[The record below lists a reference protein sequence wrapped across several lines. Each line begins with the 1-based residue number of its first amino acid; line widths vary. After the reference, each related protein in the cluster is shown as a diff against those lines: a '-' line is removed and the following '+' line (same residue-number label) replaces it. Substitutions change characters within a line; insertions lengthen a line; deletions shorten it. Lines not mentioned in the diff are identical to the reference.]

1 MSDAIDKAQEL
12 QAIFNKTALAKTQQQ
27 VTAVSAY
34 FCEDC
39 DIEIPEKR
47 RKAIKGVCRCV
58 NCQEIFEAKNKHW
71 KR

>member
-12 QAIFNKTALAKTQQQ
+12 QDLLNKNALKKHKDKACL
-27 VTAVSAY
+27 VSTH

-47 RKAIKGVCRCV
+47 REAIKGVCRCV